1 MNLPYSSVA
10 SANTLIGIH
19 VGIGEGGIIVT
30 FWSAWNV
37 MLFKTPEINKRNSKC
52 QNIDELRT
60 AMLQEWQ
67 QFPQERLRRLVRC
80 MTRRATKLHNKRM
93 EVFSIALKCRVF
105 RF

>member
-37 MLFKTPEINKRNSKC
+37 MLFKTPEINKY
-52 QNIDELRT
+52 IY
-60 AMLQEWQ
+60 
-67 QFPQERLRRLVRC
+67 
-80 MTRRATKLHNKRM
+80 
-93 EVFSIALKCRVF
+93 IYI
-105 RF
+105 